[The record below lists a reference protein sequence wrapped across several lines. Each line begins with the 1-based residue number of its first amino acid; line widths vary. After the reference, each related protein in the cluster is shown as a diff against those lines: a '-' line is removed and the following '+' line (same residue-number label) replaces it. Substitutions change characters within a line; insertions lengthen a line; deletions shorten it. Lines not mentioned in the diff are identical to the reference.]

1 MLTLSKP
8 ISAGQAQAYHKSE
21 FANAKENYYTEG
33 ERVRGEWQGQLAQRY
48 GLMGEVGKNDVLGE
62 QFARLSEGQHP
73 ATGEALIRRQQARE
87 YVNDK
92 GETVRTME
100 HRAGWDATFSAPKS
114 VSLTALVGGDDRVR
128 DAHRE
133 SVRVALDEMER
144 YAQARIGGNA
154 VAQTTGA
161 WAVAKFEHD
170 SSRPVDGYAAPQL
183 HTHAVIFNVTETAE
197 GKTRSLQAQEL
208 YKTQQY
214 ATAVY
219 RSELAAHLQRLG
231 YEVERGAHGQP
242 EIRGYTQEY
251 LEASSPRRQQ
261 IEQRLAEQGRRGAGA
276 AQIAAHRTR
285 DAKQPLSIEE
295 VRAQHQKLAVEHGNQ
310 PQRVMA
316 EAARR
321 WGVELEPER
330 SRQVAESAVTYARE
344 RGIERAAVVDE
355 RALLR
360 DALKHTMCE
369 ARLPEI
375 KTELEKRIA
384 NGELIEV
391 PHREGEAGRAF
402 TTDEM
407 QGYERK
413 IVQRMQAGRD
423 INVIVDGRT
432 REWTFK
438 QHPHLSMSQ
447 HRAVEDVLESRDRMM
462 ALEGVAGAGK
472 TTSLAAVRD
481 AVVHHGYEVKGLA
494 PTSRAAQKLAEA
506 GMETETLQ
514 RHLARGQQPEDGRA
528 RVYIVD
534 EASMVGTRQM
544 HTFLERLN
552 RHDRVLLVGDVRQ
565 HEAVEAGR
573 PYAQMQEAGLRTA
586 RLDEILR
593 QKDPVLKETVEQLA
607 RGEVKEAIASLNQ
620 QGRVHEIED
629 RAKRF
634 QEMARE
640 YARVP
645 DRTLVISPDNESRRE
660 INGQIHRAMRES
672 GQVTGTAYRV
682 PVLYARQELTGA
694 DRQHAQNYA
703 EGDVLR
709 YSKGSK
715 PIGIEAGEY
724 ARVVRVDGESNTLT
738 ITRKSGEELSY
749 DPRRLQGVTVY
760 RDSERVF
767 AQGDR
772 VQMTAPY
779 QKQNLAN
786 RELGTVEKIDHS
798 GNLKL
803 RMDSGREVEF
813 NVRQMPHL
821 DYGYAVTSHSS
832 QGQTADRVLVHVDSS
847 QAHGELLNSR
857 MAYVSVSR
865 AEFDV
870 QMYTN
875 DAKSLGH
882 VLSRDVSHP
891 SAMQQVI
898 HDELAGL
905 KIGPQSQ
912 GKEVIQQDFGMGLG
926 L

>member
-1 MLTLSKP
+1 
-8 ISAGQAQAYHKSE
+8 
-21 FANAKENYYTEG
+21 
-33 ERVRGEWQGQLAQRY
+33 
-48 GLMGEVGKNDVLGE
+48 
-62 QFARLSEGQHP
+62 
-73 ATGEALIRRQQARE
+73 
-87 YVNDK
+87 
-92 GETVRTME
+92 
-100 HRAGWDATFSAPKS
+100 
-114 VSLTALVGGDDRVR
+114 
-128 DAHRE
+128 
-133 SVRVALDEMER
+133 
-144 YAQARIGGNA
+144 
-154 VAQTTGA
+154 
-161 WAVAKFEHD
+161 
-170 SSRPVDGYAAPQL
+170 
-183 HTHAVIFNVTETAE
+183 
-197 GKTRSLQAQEL
+197 
-208 YKTQQY
+208 
-214 ATAVY
+214 
-219 RSELAAHLQRLG
+219 
-231 YEVERGAHGQP
+231 
-242 EIRGYTQEY
+242 
-251 LEASSPRRQQ
+251 
-261 IEQRLAEQGRRGAGA
+261 
-276 AQIAAHRTR
+276 
-285 DAKQPLSIEE
+285 
-295 VRAQHQKLAVEHGNQ
+295 
-310 PQRVMA
+310 
-316 EAARR
+316 
-321 WGVELEPER
+321 
-330 SRQVAESAVTYARE
+330 
-344 RGIERAAVVDE
+344 
-355 RALLR
+355 
-360 DALKHTMCE
+360 
-369 ARLPEI
+369 
-375 KTELEKRIA
+375 
-384 NGELIEV
+384 
-391 PHREGEAGRAF
+391 
-402 TTDEM
+402 
-407 QGYERK
+407 
-413 IVQRMQAGRD
+413 
-423 INVIVDGRT
+423 
-432 REWTFK
+432 
-438 QHPHLSMSQ
+438 MSQ
-447 HRAVEDVLESRDRMM
+447 HRAVEDVLESRDKMM

-514 RHLARGQQPEDGRA
+514 RHLARGQQPDDGRA

-544 HTFLERLN
+544 HALLERLN
-552 RHDRVLLVGDVRQ
+552 RHDRVLFVGDVRQ

-620 QGRVHEIED
+620 QGRVHEIKD
-629 RAKRF
+629 RGERF

-694 DRQHAQNYA
+694 DRQHAQNYT

-738 ITRKSGEELSY
+738 ITRKGGEELSY

-786 RELGTVEKIDHS
+786 RELGTVERIDHS

-803 RMDSGREVEF
+803 KMDSGREVEF

-875 DAKSLGH
+875 DAKTLGH

-891 SAMQQVI
+891 SAMQQTI

-905 KIGPQSQ
+905 RSGRSRKAR
-912 GKEVIQQDFGMGLG
+912 K
-926 L
+926 